1 MIGIRYIIIYM
12 SVLIRISVKT
22 KVYFVCSTHRS
33 THCDA
38 YRPMSFYYLLLPK
51 TNPAGNSY

>member
-12 SVLIRISVKT
+12 RVLIRISVKT

-51 TNPAGNSY
+51 TNPAGN